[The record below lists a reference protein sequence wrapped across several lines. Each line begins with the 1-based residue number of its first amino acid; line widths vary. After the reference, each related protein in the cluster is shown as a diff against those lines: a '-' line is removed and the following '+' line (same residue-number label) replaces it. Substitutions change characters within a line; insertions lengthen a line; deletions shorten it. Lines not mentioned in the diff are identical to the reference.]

1 MDIINLSL
9 KLDTHSKEFYELC
22 ELAISKD
29 IIIIAAADN
38 EVSYPADFRDVIKVK
53 CENCGTDICVSG
65 YKEIIVH
72 NERWKFTLQNKE
84 YNIKLSSSFACAAVS
99 GKIALVLEASPFSTN
114 NDIVNGIFKEH
125 YPKVLNDEDNE
136 YLKESTLLI
145 TSPRSSEMIFEKRKL
160 LNSLIIGV
168 FDWGKKILFF
178 SKMIKKSVIIFWK

>member
-1 MDIINLSL
+1 M
-9 KLDTHSKEFYELC
+9 
-22 ELAISKD
+22 
-29 IIIIAAADN
+29 
-38 EVSYPADFRDVIKVK
+38 
-53 CENCGTDICVSG
+53 
-65 YKEIIVH
+65 H